1 MIPDSGSTKTNK
13 TPETSLAAN
22 ASPLDNHH
30 HHNHHSRAQ
39 KSIPGIIFRFS
50 GWAVGF
56 AGLFAMGGTC
66 PFCGQQGCP
75 VGTASASII
84 GLTFAS
90 LIQWGKRGLSAIR
103 TLLRLK

>member
-1 MIPDSGSTKTNK
+1 MIPDNTVRTNK
-13 TPETSLAAN
+13 TSDTSLTPNQSA
-22 ASPLDNHH
+22 LDNHH
-30 HHNHHSRAQ
+30 HNHASRAH
-39 KSIPGIIFRFS
+39 KSFAGVIFRFS

-75 VGTASASII
+75 VGTASAGII

-90 LIQWGKRGLSAIR
+90 LIQWGKRGLSPIR

>member
-1 MIPDSGSTKTNK
+1 MIPDNGIRTNN
-13 TPETSLAAN
+13 TSDTSLAPNQSA
-22 ASPLDNHH
+22 LDNHH
-30 HHNHHSRAQ
+30 YHNHPPRAQ
-39 KSIPGIIFRFS
+39 KSFAGVIFRFS

-75 VGTASASII
+75 VGTASAGII

-90 LIQWGKRGLSAIR
+90 LIQWGKRGLSAIKG
-103 TLLRLK
+103 LLRLK

>member
-1 MIPDSGSTKTNK
+1 MIPDSGTRTRNTSHSSL
-13 TPETSLAAN
+13 TPNQAV
-22 ASPLDNHH
+22 LDNHH
-30 HHNHHSRAQ
+30 HHNHSSRAQ
-39 KSIPGIIFRFS
+39 KSFAGVIFRFS

-75 VGTASASII
+75 VGTASAGII

-90 LIQWGKRGLSAIR
+90 LIQWGKRGFSAVK

>member
-1 MIPDSGSTKTNK
+1 MIPDNTARTNK
-13 TPETSLAAN
+13 TSNTYLTPNQSA
-22 ASPLDNHH
+22 LDNHH
-30 HHNHHSRAQ
+30 HHNHTPRAH
-39 KSIPGIIFRFS
+39 KSFAGVILRFS
-50 GWAVGF
+50 GWAAGF

-75 VGTASASII
+75 VGTASAGIV

-90 LIQWGKRGLSAIR
+90 LMQWGKRGFSAIK

>member
-1 MIPDSGSTKTNK
+1 MTPDGSRTTNK
-13 TPETSLAAN
+13 TSDTSLAAN
-22 ASPLDNHH
+22 QSVLDNHH
-30 HHNHHSRAQ
+30 HNPTPRAQ
-39 KSIPGIIFRFS
+39 KSFAGVILRFS

-75 VGTASASII
+75 VGTASAGIV

-90 LIQWGKRGLSAIR
+90 LIQWGKRCFSAIR